1 MLVLIQAGLGGLTVE
16 KSLAEE
22 LVAAHL
28 GLAMV
33 LIGLMLWISVRARAE
48 VAAQDSGEPR
58 PRPHLTAPSGA

>member
-1 MLVLIQAGLGGLTVE
+1 MQAALGGLTVE

-33 LIGLMLWISVRARAE
+33 LIGLLLWISVRARAE
-48 VAAQDSGEPR
+48 IAAGDGAVPDAGPAPR
-58 PRPHLTAPSGA
+58 ARRSAD